1 MTKYTPNDDVESLL
15 VFFFYRIKN
24 NFILVGRLLI
34 ELAIFPSDI
43 FSKISI

>member
-1 MTKYTPNDDVESLL
+1 MTKYTPNDDVELLL
-15 VFFFYRIKN
+15 VFFYRIKN

-43 FSKISI
+43 FCKISI